1 MRTRLLFAD
10 DRGRVYDHPDLL
22 AAVRSG
28 DDLAAPPERPVQLPE
43 GATLTMLP
51 GRRPV
56 GIDPA
61 TGSVVVL
68 REVKVGR
75 RAIVPH
81 AVGATLPPGFTRTF
95 LPAAAR
101 PPLATV
107 NAAPVL
113 PQWAYTAAGL
123 DGDAPV
129 VWALH
134 TDRRRHWSPAAH
146 STPDLPG
153 IVAATLAESANPI
166 YRQLSRCALEW
177 RCFTAQ
183 NTFYRRDEGAI
194 PSSAACNA
202 ACIGCLSETQ
212 EGMPPSSHER
222 IPVPPTAEEMAEV
235 AVRHLT
241 DARGKVMVSF
251 GQGCEGEPLV
261 RWKEIERAIRL
272 VRARTARGSIHA
284 NTNGSLPVGLRRLV
298 KAGLDSVRISLNS
311 VSPDLYDAY
320 YRPRGYRLADVFRSI
335 RAAKDAGA
343 YVALNLL
350 TFPGVTDRAGEVEAL
365 AALVA
370 RTGVDQ
376 VQTRPLAID
385 PDVYMEIAR
394 HRGAG
399 GPALGIRALVAALR
413 AARPGLVVG
422 NFSRV
427 ASERTSGRRDTRA
440 SPSRPP
446 ERRFSGFASAR
457 RRAEPASSP
466 ARSDG
471 ASSGS
476 AFARKPARR
485 HA

>member
-1 MRTRLLFAD
+1 MTPRLLFAD

-28 DDLAAPPERPVQLPE
+28 DDVAPPSDRPLPLPE

-56 GIDPA
+56 GVDPE
-61 TGSVVVL
+61 TGALVVL
-68 REVKVGR
+68 GDVKVGR
-75 RAIVPH
+75 RRLVPH

-101 PPLATV
+101 PRLATV
-107 NAAPVL
+107 AESPVL
-113 PQWAYTAAGL
+113 PQWAYTAAGWGE
-123 DGDAPV
+123 DGPV
-129 VWALH
+129 AWALH

-146 STPDLPG
+146 STGDLPA
-153 IVAATLAESANPI
+153 IVEATLAGSGNPI
-166 YRQLSRCALEW
+166 YRQLARCALEW

-183 NTFYRRDEGAI
+183 NTFYLRDEGAI

-202 ACIGCLSETQ
+202 ACVGCLSETQ

-235 AVRHLT
+235 AVRHLRR
-241 DARGKVMVSF
+241 ARGKVMVSF

-272 VRARTARGSIHA
+272 VRAETSRGSLHA
-284 NTNGSLPVGLRRLV
+284 NTNGSLTAPLRRLV
-298 KAGLDSVRISLNS
+298 RAGLDSVRISLNS
-311 VSPDLYDAY
+311 ASPDLYAAY
-320 YRPRGYRLADVFRSI
+320 YRPRGYGLADVARSI

-343 YVALNLL
+343 YVAVNLL
-350 TFPGVTDRAGEVEAL
+350 TFPGVTDRAGEVERL
-365 AALVA
+365 CALVA
-370 RTGVDQ
+370 RAGVDQ

-385 PDVYMEIAR
+385 PDVYMALAR
-394 HRGAG
+394 GRGAG
-399 GPALGIRALVAALR
+399 GSPLGVRALVAALR

-422 NFSRV
+422 NFSR
-427 ASERTSGRRDTRA
+427 AR
-440 SPSRPP
+440 P
-446 ERRFSGFASAR
+446 ERG
-457 RRAEPASSP
+457 
-466 ARSDG
+466 
-471 ASSGS
+471 
-476 AFARKPARR
+476 RK

>member
-1 MRTRLLFAD
+1 MSTRLLFAD

-28 DDLAAPPERPVQLPE
+28 DEVASPRERPLPLPA

-56 GIDPA
+56 GVDPA
-61 TGSVVVL
+61 TGAPVVV

-75 RAIVPH
+75 RTLVPH
-81 AVGATLPPGFTRTF
+81 AVGATLPPGFTRTC
-95 LPAAAR
+95 LPAASR

-107 NAAPVL
+107 AESPIL
-113 PQWAYTAAGL
+113 PQWAYTAAGW
-123 DGDAPV
+123 GEGGPV
-129 VWALH
+129 AWAIH
-134 TDRRRHWSPAAH
+134 TDRRRHWSPAVH
-146 STPDLPG
+146 STEDLPAL
-153 IVAATLAESANPI
+153 VERTLAESANPI
-166 YRQLSRCALEW
+166 YRQIARCALEW

-183 NTFYRRDEGAI
+183 NTFYLRDEGAI

-235 AVRHLT
+235 ALRHLRR
-241 DARGKVMVSF
+241 ARGKVMVSF

-272 VRARTARGSIHA
+272 VRAGTSRGSLHA
-284 NTNGSLPVGLRRLV
+284 NTNGSLTAPLRRLV
-298 KAGLDSVRISLNS
+298 RAGLDSVRISLNS
-311 VSPDLYDAY
+311 ASPDLYAAY
-320 YRPRGYRLADVFRSI
+320 YRPRGYGLADVVRSI

-350 TFPGVTDRAGEVEAL
+350 TFPGVTDREGEIARL
-365 AALVA
+365 CALVRRA
-370 RTGVDQ
+370 GVDQ

-385 PDVYMEIAR
+385 PDVYMDVAR
-394 HRGAG
+394 DRGAG
-399 GPALGIRALVAALR
+399 GKALGVRALVAALR

-422 NFSRV
+422 NFSR
-427 ASERTSGRRDTRA
+427 
-440 SPSRPP
+440 
-446 ERRFSGFASAR
+446 AR
-457 RRAEPASSP
+457 RERG
-466 ARSDG
+466 RK
-471 ASSGS
+471 S
-476 AFARKPARR
+476 A
-485 HA
+485 

>member
-1 MRTRLLFAD
+1 MSTRLLFAD

-28 DDLAAPPERPVQLPE
+28 DDVAAPGERPVPLPE

-56 GIDPA
+56 GVDPA
-61 TGSVVVL
+61 SGALVVL

-75 RAIVPH
+75 RRLVPH
-81 AVGATLPPGFTRTF
+81 AVGAALPPGYTRTF

-101 PPLATV
+101 PPLAT
-107 NAAPVL
+107 AGETPVL
-113 PQWAYTAAGL
+113 PQWAYTAAAL
-123 DGDAPV
+123 DGAGPA
-129 VWALH
+129 VWALR

-146 STPDLPG
+146 STPDLPAL
-153 IVAATLAESANPI
+153 VDRTLAETPNPI
-166 YRQLSRCALEW
+166 YRQLARCALEW

-183 NTFYRRDEGAI
+183 NTFFARDEGAI

-222 IPVPPTAEEMAEV
+222 IAVAPTAEEMAEV
-235 AVRHLT
+235 ALRHLRR
-241 DARGKVMVSF
+241 ARGRVMVSF

-272 VRARTARGSIHA
+272 VRAETRRGSIHA
-284 NTNGSLPVGLRRLV
+284 NTNGSLPAALRRLV
-298 KAGLDSVRISLNS
+298 RAGLDSVRISLNS
-311 VSPDLYDAY
+311 ASPELYEAY
-320 YRPRGYRLADVFRSI
+320 YRPRGYGLADVVRSI
-335 RAAKDAGA
+335 RAARDAGA

-350 TFPGVTDRAGEVEAL
+350 TFPGVTDREGEAERL
-365 AALVA
+365 CRLVA

-385 PDVYMEIAR
+385 PDVYMGIAR
-394 HRGAG
+394 GRGAG
-399 GPALGIRALVAALR
+399 GAAIGIRALVAALR

-422 NFSRV
+422 NFSR
-427 ASERTSGRRDTRA
+427 ARHERVRGGRA
-440 SPSRPP
+440 S
-446 ERRFSGFASAR
+446 
-457 RRAEPASSP
+457 
-466 ARSDG
+466 
-471 ASSGS
+471 
-476 AFARKPARR
+476 
-485 HA
+485 

>member
-28 DDLAAPPERPVQLPE
+28 DDLSAPAERPLPLPA

-56 GIDPA
+56 GVDPG
-61 TGSVVVL
+61 TGALVVL

-75 RAIVPH
+75 RRLVPH
-81 AVGATLPPGFTRTF
+81 AVGATLPPGYTRTF

-101 PPLATV
+101 PALATV
-107 NAAPVL
+107 ADAPVL
-113 PQWAYTAAGL
+113 PQWAYTAAAL
-123 DGDAPV
+123 DGDRPA

-146 STPDLPG
+146 STAELPRL
-153 IVAATLAESANPI
+153 VAETLAESANPI

-194 PSSAACNA
+194 PSSSACNA
-202 ACIGCLSETQ
+202 ACVGCLSETQ

-222 IPVPPTAEEMAEV
+222 IPVPPTAAEMAEV
-235 AVRHLT
+235 ALAHLRA
-241 DARGKVMVSF
+241 ARGKVMVSF

-261 RWKEIERAIRL
+261 RWRELERAIRL
-272 VRARTARGSIHA
+272 VRAGTSRGSIHA
-284 NTNGSLPVGLRRLV
+284 NTNGSLPGPLRRLV
-298 KAGLDSVRISLNS
+298 AAGLDSVRISLNS
-311 VSPDLYDAY
+311 ASPDLYAAY
-320 YRPRGYRLADVFRSI
+320 YRPRGYRLADVVKGI
-335 RAAKDAGA
+335 RAAKAAGA

-350 TFPGVTDRAGEVEAL
+350 TFPGVTDREEEAARL
-365 AALVA
+365 CRLVA
-370 RTGVDQ
+370 ATGVDQ

-385 PDVYMEIAR
+385 PDVYMELAR
-394 HRGAG
+394 GRGG
-399 GPALGIRALVAALR
+399 GGRPIGIRALVAALR

-422 NFSRV
+422 NFSR
-427 ASERTSGRRDTRA
+427 AR
-440 SPSRPP
+440 P
-446 ERRFSGFASAR
+446 ERQQERGAR
-457 RRAEPASSP
+457 
-466 ARSDG
+466 
-471 ASSGS
+471 
-476 AFARKPARR
+476 
-485 HA
+485 

>member
-1 MRTRLLFAD
+1 MHPRLLFAD

-28 DDLAAPPERPVQLPE
+28 DDLCAPPERPVALPG

-56 GIDPA
+56 GRDPD
-61 TGSVVVL
+61 TGALVVL

-75 RAIVPH
+75 RSVVPH

-101 PPLATV
+101 PPLATMSD
-107 NAAPVL
+107 APTL
-113 PQWAYTAAGL
+113 PQWAYTAAAL
-123 DGDAPV
+123 DAGEPR
-129 VWALH
+129 VWAIH

-146 STPDLPG
+146 STPELPAL
-153 IVAATLAESANPI
+153 VARTLAESANPI
-166 YRQLSRCALEW
+166 YRQLARCALEW

-183 NTFYRRDEGAI
+183 NTFYARDEGAI

-235 AVRHLT
+235 ALRHLRR
-241 DARGKVMVSF
+241 ARGKVMVSF

-261 RWKEIERAIRL
+261 RWKEIERALRL
-272 VRARTARGSIHA
+272 VRAETARGSLHA
-284 NTNGSLPVGLRRLV
+284 NTNGSLPAALRRLV
-298 KAGLDSVRISLNS
+298 RAGLDSVRISLNS
-311 VSPDLYDAY
+311 ASPDLYAAY
-320 YRPRGYRLADVFRSI
+320 YRPGGYGVADVLRSAA
-335 RAAKDAGA
+335 AAKDAGA

-350 TFPGVTDRAGEVEAL
+350 TFPGVTDREGEVERLCRA
-365 AALVA
+365 VA

-385 PDVYMEIAR
+385 PDVYMDVAR

-399 GPALGIRALVAALR
+399 GRALGIRALVAALR

-422 NFSRV
+422 NFSR
-427 ASERTSGRRDTRA
+427 ARAERGARDETAPAGRSA
-440 SPSRPP
+440 
-446 ERRFSGFASAR
+446 GAR
-457 RRAEPASSP
+457 RRRA
-466 ARSDG
+466 AR
-471 ASSGS
+471 
-476 AFARKPARR
+476 
-485 HA
+485 

>member
-1 MRTRLLFAD
+1 MQTRLLFAD

-28 DDLAAPPERPVQLPE
+28 DDVSPPSERPVPLPP

-56 GIDPA
+56 GVDRA
-61 TGSVVVL
+61 TGAVVVL

-75 RAIVPH
+75 RTLVPH
-81 AVGATLPPGFTRTF
+81 AVGATLPPGWTRTF
-95 LPAAAR
+95 LPAASR
-101 PPLATV
+101 PALATV
-107 NAAPVL
+107 EGTPVL
-113 PQWAYTAAGL
+113 PQWAYTAAAL

-146 STPDLPG
+146 STPDLPR
-153 IVAATLAESANPI
+153 IVEGTLAASANPI

-183 NTFYRRDEGAI
+183 NTFYLRDEGAI

-202 ACIGCLSETQ
+202 ACVGCLSETQ
-212 EGMPPSSHER
+212 DGMPPSSHER
-222 IPVPPTAEEMAEV
+222 IAVAPTAEEMAEV
-235 AVRHLT
+235 AIRHLT
-241 DARGKVMVSF
+241 RARGKVMVSF

-272 VRARTARGSIHA
+272 VRAATARGSIHA
-284 NTNGSLPVGLRRLV
+284 NTNGSLPAALRRLV
-298 KAGLDSVRISLNS
+298 RAGLDSARVSLNS
-311 VSPDLYDAY
+311 ASPDLYAAY
-320 YRPRGYRLADVFRSI
+320 YRPRGYGLADVARSI
-335 RAAKDAGA
+335 RAAKAAGA

-350 TFPGVTDRAGEVEAL
+350 TFPGVTDREGEVERL
-365 AALVA
+365 CRLVA

-385 PDVYMEIAR
+385 PDVYVEVAR
-394 HRGAG
+394 GSGAG
-399 GPALGIRALVAALR
+399 GRPIGIRALVAALR

-422 NFSRV
+422 NFSR
-427 ASERTSGRRDTRA
+427 AKR
-440 SPSRPP
+440 
-446 ERRFSGFASAR
+446 ERRT
-457 RRAEPASSP
+457 E
-466 ARSDG
+466 
-471 ASSGS
+471 
-476 AFARKPARR
+476 
-485 HA
+485 